1 MGRALSKEAVCRMKA
16 TRLSLF
22 CMAVLLL
29 ACVFAIAQ
37 QTSQQDDST
46 IKKIDNSKKKD
57 TKPPETVARPM
68 TDKERKAKEKQL
80 RKELATPYRKW
91 LNEDVVYIITDEERS
106 AFMRLQTDEE
116 REQFIENFWLRRDPT
131 PDTVE
136 NEFREEHYRRIAYA
150 NEHFASGIPGWKT
163 DRGRIYIT
171 YGPPDEIDD
180 HSSGGTYERPPEE
193 GGGETSTY
201 PFQQW
206 RYRYIE
212 GIGTNIIIEFVDPT
226 MSGEFHMTMDPSE
239 KDALLYVPNAGL
251 TIMEQMGMSDKTQ
264 RFNNTDGTHLAAP
277 MGGLPESMNEFS
289 RLEQYAKLQK
299 PPAIKY
305 ADLEA
310 KVDSRILYDILPMK
324 VRVDFF
330 PVTDASVMT
339 YVTVQYDNKDLQLKT
354 KDGVATAN
362 VHLFGEFRTISGR
375 IVQTFEEDLQI
386 PGGPEQYRTDW
397 QQRKSIG
404 QKEVPLKPGV
414 YRLDVVSKDVTSGF
428 ANNYQ
433 TTVNVP
439 RIDPD
444 TLSTSTLIL
453 ADDLE
458 NVPLRNIGTGQF
470 VIGDTKVRPRLGS
483 TFRRDETLGIFMK
496 LYNFATTEQSRKPQG
511 EIQYEVF
518 KTGTAE
524 PIVAATDDIGKLP
537 DASAAQVTLQKRL
550 RLEQFAPGSYTL
562 KIKITDK
569 NRNQTLTQSAP
580 FTVT

>member
-1 MGRALSKEAVCRMKA
+1 MKA

-22 CMAVLLL
+22 CLAVLLL
-29 ACVFAIAQ
+29 ACVFAVAQ
-37 QTSQQDDST
+37 QSAQQDDSST
-46 IKKIDNSKKKD
+46 KKADSPKKKD
-57 TKPPETVARPM
+57 TQPAVTSSRPM
-68 TDKERKAKEKQL
+68 TDKERKAKERAL

-91 LNEDVVYIITDEERS
+91 LNEDVTYIITDEEKS
-106 AFMRLQTDEE
+106 AFTRLQTDEE

-163 DRGRIYIT
+163 DRGRIYIC
-171 YGPPDEIDD
+171 YGPPDELDD
-180 HSSGGTYERPPEE
+180 HSSGGSYERPPEE
-193 GGGETSTY
+193 GGGETATY

-226 MSGEFHMTMDPSE
+226 MSGEFRMTMDPSE
-239 KDALLYVPNAGL
+239 KDALTYVPNAGL
-251 TIMEQMGMSDKTQ
+251 TMMEQMGMSDKTQ
-264 RFNNTDGTHLAAP
+264 RFNNTDGTHLGAP

-289 RLEQYAKLQK
+289 RLEQFAKLQK
-299 PPAIKY
+299 PPAIKF

-339 YVTVQYDNKDLQLKT
+339 YVSVQFDNKDLQLKT

-362 VHLFGEFRTISGR
+362 VHLFGEFRTISGKV
-375 IVQTFEEDLQI
+375 VQSFEEDMQI
-386 PGGPEQYRTDW
+386 PGGPAQYRTDW

-404 QKEVPLKPGV
+404 QKEVPLKPNT
-414 YRLDVVSKDVTSGF
+414 YRLDVVCKDQTSGF
-428 ANNYQ
+428 ANNYN
-433 TTVNVP
+433 TTVTVP
-439 RIDPD
+439 RLDPD
-444 TLSTSTLIL
+444 ILSTSTLIL
-453 ADDLE
+453 ADDIE
-458 NVPLRNIGTGQF
+458 TVPLRNIGTGQF
-470 VIGDTKVRPRLGS
+470 VIGDTKVRPRIGS
-483 TFRRDETLGIFMK
+483 IFRRDETLGIYMK
-496 LYNFATTEQSRKPQG
+496 LYNFGTDDQNRKPQG
-511 EIQYEVF
+511 EVQYEVVR
-518 KTGTAE
+518 TGTPD
-524 PIVAATDDIGKLP
+524 PIVTATEDVGKIP
-537 DASAAQVTLQKRL
+537 DASASQVTLQKRL

-562 KIKITDK
+562 RIKITDK
-569 NRNQTLTQSAP
+569 NRNKTLTQSAP